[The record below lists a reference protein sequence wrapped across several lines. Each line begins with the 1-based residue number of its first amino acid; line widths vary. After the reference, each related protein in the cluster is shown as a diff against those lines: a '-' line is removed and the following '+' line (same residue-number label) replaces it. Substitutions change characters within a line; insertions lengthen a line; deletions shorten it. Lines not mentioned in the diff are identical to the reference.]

1 MIFFVKLNKNLQIL
15 KIKENVN
22 KKLKL
27 KLKSLNKKLIK
38 TQIKVK

>member
-38 TQIKVK
+38 T

>member
-27 KLKSLNKKLIK
+27 KLKSFNKKLIK
-38 TQIKVK
+38 T